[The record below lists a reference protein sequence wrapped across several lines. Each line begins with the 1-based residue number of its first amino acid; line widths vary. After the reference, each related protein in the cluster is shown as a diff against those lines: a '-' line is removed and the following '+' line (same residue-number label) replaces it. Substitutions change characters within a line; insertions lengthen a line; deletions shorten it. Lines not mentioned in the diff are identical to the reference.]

1 MNSTMK
7 LIAGGVIAVALVVGG
22 AAGIA
27 VATGAVG
34 DDDEAPITGEAL
46 DKASAAALAHTGG
59 GRVTETEVGD
69 EESMYEVE
77 VTLDDGSQV
86 DVQLDENF
94 NVVGDEADGADD
106 EGDDDDASGDDS
118 DE

>member
-1 MNSTMK
+1 MNKTMK
-7 LIAGGVIAVALVVGG
+7 LIAGGAVAVALIGGG
-22 AAGIA
+22 AAGVA

-34 DDDEAPITGEAL
+34 DDNEAPITGTAL
-46 DKASAAALAHTGG
+46 EQASAAALAHTGG

-94 NVVGDEADGADD
+94 NVVGDEVDGADD
-106 EGDDDDASGDDS
+106 EGADDDD
-118 DE
+118 E